1 MTKQTSETVHIG
13 KYADVLSDR
22 WFKRIFGW
30 APAKRLMQL
39 FLSELIPER
48 EIADISFGPQ
58 EHINPIDEG
67 KDIRLDVQCTDS
79 NGDLFLVEVQVAD
92 QASFY
97 DRAVFNS
104 SMVIQE
110 QLPPSSTTWD
120 FGPIY
125 FIGIMNFS
133 RHIDSD
139 QVLFRYSLRENTS
152 GELMTDSIQYIFLEL
167 PNCIKAFTP
176 SATPLDNL
184 CYVLRN
190 LSTFTDRP
198 QGLEGELYDLLFS
211 STEISKI
218 PPKERKEYYKY
229 MTTKKDIANQIAFAH
244 DKGVEEGK
252 QEGKNET
259 SEAIAKN
266 MLADGVAIPVICKYT
281 GFTQEEVEALK

>member
-1 MTKQTSETVHIG
+1 MTKQSTESSPVG

-48 EIADISFGPQ
+48 DIADISFGPQ

-92 QASFY
+92 QKSFY

-110 QLPPSSTTWD
+110 QLPPGSTVWD

-133 RHIDSD
+133 RHVGSD
-139 QVLFRYSLRENTS
+139 QVLFRYALRENTS

-167 PNCIKAFTP
+167 PNCVNAFTP
-176 SATPLDNL
+176 SATPVDNL

-190 LSTFTDRP
+190 LSTFTERP
-198 QGLEGELYDLLFS
+198 EGLEGELYDLLFS
-211 STEISKI
+211 STEISKFA
-218 PPKERKEYYKY
+218 PKERKEYYKD
-229 MTTKKDIANQIAFAH
+229 MTTKKDIANQISFAR
-244 DKGVEEGK
+244 EEGR
-252 QEGKNET
+252 NET
-259 SEAIAKN
+259 SVSVAKK
-266 MLADGVAIPVICKYT
+266 MLEDGVSTPVICKYT
-281 GFTQEEVEALK
+281 DLSQQQVEALK

>member
-22 WFKRIFGW
+22 WFKLIFGW

-39 FLSELIPER
+39 FQSQLIPER

-58 EHINPIDEG
+58 EHINPIDDG

-110 QLPPSSTTWD
+110 QLPPGSTTWD

-139 QVLFRYSLRENTS
+139 QVLFRYSLRENMS

-167 PNCIKAFTP
+167 PNCVKAFTP

-211 STEISKI
+211 STEISKFA
-218 PPKERKEYYKY
+218 PKERKEYYKY

>member
-110 QLPPSSTTWD
+110 QLPPGSTTWD

-139 QVLFRYSLRENTS
+139 QVLFRYSLRENMS

-167 PNCIKAFTP
+167 PNCVKAFTP

-211 STEISKI
+211 STEISKFA
-218 PPKERKEYYKY
+218 PKERKEYYKY

>member
-110 QLPPSSTTWD
+110 QLPPGSTTWD

-211 STEISKI
+211 STEISKFA
-218 PPKERKEYYKY
+218 PKERKEYYKY
-229 MTTKKDIANQIAFAH
+229 MTTKKDIANQIAFAY
-244 DKGVEEGK
+244 DKGIK
-252 QEGKNET
+252 DDRIT
-259 SEAIAKN
+259 IARK
-266 MLADGVAIPVICKYT
+266 MLADGVAIPAICKYT
-281 GFTQEEVEALK
+281 GLTQEEVEALTAK

>member
-167 PNCIKAFTP
+167 PNCVKAFTP

-211 STEISKI
+211 STEISKFA
-218 PPKERKEYYKY
+218 PKERKEYYKY

>member
-211 STEISKI
+211 STEISKFA
-218 PPKERKEYYKY
+218 PKERKEYYKY